1 MVAVRVGPGWQ
12 DGHVTDQPLFGRVVL
27 VSGPESLLA
36 ERAVE
41 RLVRQ
46 ALAERPAASVTKVD
60 AGDLDAGGLAEV
72 TGGSLFAEESV
83 VVVEQLSDLDPGLF
97 DAVLAFTV
105 NPSDELALV
114 LVHPGG
120 VKGKGLLDKLKK
132 ARVEVVD
139 CPTIKAWELP
149 QFAAAEVR
157 LLGGRID
164 RPTADR
170 LVEALG
176 ADVRAVAGA
185 VRQLLADADDRVITE
200 AAVRRYFAG
209 RADVTSF
216 TVADHVMAGRRN
228 EALGALRW
236 ALETGVAPVLVTS
249 ALAGALRAQGRY
261 TDFVGQRMRDVDLA
275 RELGVPPFKVK
286 EITQRSREWT
296 PRGLATS
303 LQLVAEADAAVK
315 GQAADPAFALERMVM
330 GVTGLRGRRPDSG
343 MGR

>member
-1 MVAVRVGPGWQ
+1 MDDQRIFGAV
-12 DGHVTDQPLFGRVVL
+12 TL
-27 VSGPESLLA
+27 VSGPEALLA

-46 ALAERPAASVTKVD
+46 ALDERPAASVTKVT
-60 AGDLDAGGLAEV
+60 GGELDAGRLAEV
-72 TGGSLFAEESV
+72 TGGSLFAEDSV
-83 VVVEQLSDLDPGLF
+83 VVITEVSDLAQPLF
-97 DAVLAFTV
+97 DAVLALVAT
-105 NPSDELALV
+105 PMEELALI

-132 ARVEVVD
+132 ARVTIID
-139 CPTIKAWELP
+139 CPAVKAWEMP
-149 QFAAAEVR
+149 QFAAGEAR
-157 LLGGRID
+157 RQGGRID
-164 RPTADR
+164 PPTAAR

-185 VRQLLADADDRVITE
+185 IRQLLMDSDDQVITE
-200 AAVRRYFAG
+200 GSVRRYFAG

-236 ALETGVAPVLVTS
+236 ALDTGVAPVLVTS
-249 ALAGALRAQGRY
+249 ALAGALRGQGRY
-261 TDFVGQRMRDVDLA
+261 TDFAGSRMRDGDLA

-286 EITQRSREWT
+286 EIVQRARSWT
-296 PRGLATS
+296 PRGLATA
-303 LQLVAEADAAVK
+303 LQAVAEADAAVK
-315 GQAADPAFALERMVM
+315 GQAADPAFALERMVIT
-330 GVTGLRGRRPDSG
+330 VTGLRGRRPDSG

>member
-1 MVAVRVGPGWQ
+1 MN
-12 DGHVTDQPLFGRVVL
+12 DSSLFGRVVL
-27 VSGPESLLA
+27 VNGPGALLA
-36 ERAVE
+36 ERAVD

-46 ALAERPAASVTKVD
+46 ALAERPTASVTKVE
-60 AGDLDAGGLAEV
+60 AGELDAGGLVEV
-72 TGGSLFAEESV
+72 TGGSLFAEDSV
-83 VVVEQLSDLDPGLF
+83 VVINALSDLDQTLF
-97 DAVLAFTV
+97 EAVLVFAQA
-105 NPSDELALV
+105 PAEELALV

-132 ARVEVVD
+132 ARVETID

-149 QFAAAEVR
+149 GFAVNEAR
-157 LLGGRID
+157 LLGGRLD
-164 RPTADR
+164 KAVADR

-185 VRQLLADADDRVITE
+185 IRQLLADADDRVITE

-216 TVADHVMAGRRN
+216 TVADHVMAGRRD

-236 ALETGVAPVLVTS
+236 ALETGVATVLVTS
-249 ALAGALRAQGRY
+249 ALANALRSQGKY
-261 TDFVGQRMRDVDLA
+261 SDLASARMRDGDLA

-286 EITQRSREWT
+286 EIVARSREWT
-296 PRGLATS
+296 PRGLAS
-303 LQLVAEADAAVK
+303 ALQLVAQADAAVK
-315 GQAADPAFALERMVM
+315 GQSADAAFALESLVI